1 MYLNIIN
8 FIIIFD
14 LKTIKTKISI
24 LINNYCFKKE
34 KPYAFFKLL
43 ILKLL
48 AVQTRLKKS
57 LKIFNNN
64 FKKVANNI
72 TIFK

>member
-1 MYLNIIN
+1 MKEIEFKININI
-8 FIIIFD
+8 
-14 LKTIKTKISI
+14 
-24 LINNYCFKKE
+24 
-34 KPYAFFKLL
+34 FKLL